1 VDLSSN
7 NYVQIVFFELFMDNI
22 RLSQYSQRP
31 SESFVVNRS
40 FISTTFTTE
49 GVNED
54 LRKYAL
60 LIA

>member
-1 VDLSSN
+1 
-7 NYVQIVFFELFMDNI
+7 MDNF

-49 GVNED
+49 GASED
-54 LRKYAL
+54 LRKYFRY
-60 LIA
+60 